1 MDKTYESKISS
12 ILSLLN
18 RAVAVFEVTYWGL
31 IYVNGIMSLFLPPRS
46 EQIII
51 TLKDSIHLRFD
62 EVSIPS

>member
-18 RAVAVFEVTYWGL
+18 IAMAIFEVTYWGL
-31 IYVNGIMSLFLPPRS
+31 IYVNGIMSLFLPPRA
-46 EQIII
+46 EQIIVPS
-51 TLKDSIHLRFD
+51 KDSVHLRFD